1 MPVYLTTIKESD
13 FAFDTI
19 LETEFKLSASIAK
32 EVNSSVLRPHL
43 KRLRDDISLVVETH
57 YIDKV
62 YRDSYYEYYSSKLG
76 RYKRNCIKVSL
87 FEGPLKAEHFKD
99 GSALEDLQE
108 KYLGFFV
115 LRPTYPDIMGRSVVS
130 PKALRTSNIE
140 ICAAQFSVTAY
151 AIRFKAI
158 GFPYAS
164 QDGES
169 ITCAETTIWSLMEY
183 FGHKYPDYRPVLPSK
198 IHNIL
203 NSVSYERLLPS
214 SGLDVNQ
221 MSYALRELGFGTHIY
236 ARRAYGAAFEMLLS
250 VYIESGIP
258 LVIAVDNRFKVPAS
272 DYIGHALL
280 CIGRVPTAPQMIDG
294 LSPLDNPKFEAETK
308 NRNIKIFD
316 FSAIKHEYVFID
328 DNCPAYQTA
337 LLESPAAHYD
347 TENWRACEISHFI
360 VPLYKRIYF
369 EAYKMKNFVLG
380 FLLKGPVPI
389 RRDSEMTIR
398 SFLASTRSYKHYI
411 ATTPG
416 IPPAMK
422 DVLTEEKMPKFLWV
436 TELSSKDLL
445 KQGKAT
451 GLILLDPTEPNVF
464 DFNPLITAFYE
475 GFFVKYSTK
484 DRNLEKF
491 DLPLSP
497 FVMYQH
503 NLKRIV

>member
-13 FAFDTI
+13 LAFDTI
-19 LETEFKLSASIAK
+19 FHTEFKLSAPTAK
-32 EVNSSVLRPHL
+32 ALNASVLQPHL
-43 KRLRDDISLVVETH
+43 KRLREDISLVVETH

-87 FEGPLKAEHFKD
+87 FDGPLKAEHFKD
-99 GSALEDLQE
+99 GTALEVLQE

-115 LRPTYPDIMGRSVVS
+115 LRPTYPDIMGRNVVS
-130 PKALRTSNIE
+130 PKALRTNNIE
-140 ICAAQFSVTAY
+140 ICAAQFSSTAY
-151 AIRFKAI
+151 AIRFKAV
-158 GFPYAS
+158 GFAHSS

-214 SGLDVNQ
+214 PGLDVNQ

-236 ARRAYGAAFEMLLS
+236 ARREYATFESLLGI
-250 VYIESGIP
+250 YIESGIP
-258 LVIAVDNRFKVPAS
+258 LVIAIDNRRNFPIAS
-272 DYIGHALL
+272 NYIGHALL
-280 CIGRVPTAPQMIDG
+280 CIGRVSTTPQMIDA
-294 LSPLDNPKFEAETK
+294 LQPLDNPKFDLEIK
-308 NRNIKIFD
+308 NTNIKIFD
-316 FSAIKHEYVFID
+316 FSTIKHEYIFID
-328 DNCPAYQTA
+328 DNRPAYQTA
-337 LLESPAAHYD
+337 FLDAPAAHYE
-347 TENWRACEISHFI
+347 TENWRLCEISHFI
-360 VPLYKRIYF
+360 VPLHRKIYF
-369 EAYKMKNFVLG
+369 EAYSMKNFVLG
-380 FLLKGPVPI
+380 FLLKGPYPI
-389 RRDSEMTIR
+389 KPNTELTIR

-411 ATTPG
+411 ATSSG
-416 IPPAMK
+416 IPPEMK
-422 DVLTEEKMPKFLWV
+422 EILTEEKMPKFLWV

-475 GFFVKYSTK
+475 GSFVKYSTK

-491 DLPLSP
+491 DLPLPP